1 MNSNSNANI
10 SCLKHDYL
18 MSSLSFGLDFAEPT
32 MEGSD
37 VQPSQVD
44 IVPLD
49 GPNDRTTDESG
60 KKIIP
65 ETATATR
72 EGGNSTFQK
81 LYSVRNLPEILGRF
95 FIRGGNS

>member
-1 MNSNSNANI
+1 
-10 SCLKHDYL
+10 

-32 MEGSD
+32 MEGSN